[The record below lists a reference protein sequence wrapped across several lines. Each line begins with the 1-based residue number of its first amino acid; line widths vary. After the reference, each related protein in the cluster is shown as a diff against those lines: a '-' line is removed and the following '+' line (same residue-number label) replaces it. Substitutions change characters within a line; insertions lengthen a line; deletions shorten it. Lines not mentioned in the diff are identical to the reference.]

1 MSRFAWKI
9 IACLAAAIL
18 FAGCAG
24 GKSGQPEGG
33 DSAAQAAETAAAPA
47 EASPAPAEAEPDETE
62 GTVVPIFE
70 ELTDIPAE
78 AVVMRV
84 GEREI
89 TSEYYFYWL
98 CFVCSSL
105 EYNIVQDYNAYGLYA
120 SCIDTKSMTVDWTSK
135 LAGLPLMEY
144 ARAQAE
150 DTVRYYISIE
160 ELAEENGVTLTDGD
174 LADMASVFDRQ
185 VAAMGGPEAFRQYL
199 RILGISRETF
209 DRITAAAYLYDG
221 MLAQV
226 LTEGS
231 PLYLADPEYDR
242 YAKFA
247 DHILIATQ
255 DIKSGEQL
263 APAKVMEKYELA
275 KDLRSRLDEAED
287 PAALFEELK
296 GEYSEDPGKQ
306 EYPDGY
312 VYTPG
317 TMVPEFESAAAA
329 LPVGGISD
337 VVQSDYGFHIILRRD
352 LNEALRRGDGQREEI
367 ARSYLDE
374 LLVQKRSGSP
384 AVYDACLDG
393 MDWIGFYSGYVA
405 AVDRI
410 AAEG

>member
-1 MSRFAWKI
+1 MSRFAVKI

-18 FAGCAG
+18 FFGCAG
-24 GKSGQPEGG
+24 RKTGQPEGAAAP
-33 DSAAQAAETAAAPA
+33 AAQAAEAAPA
-47 EASPAPAEAEPDETE
+47 QEETASVPAEAEPAAPEADEM
-62 GTVVPIFE
+62 PIFE
-70 ELTDIPAE
+70 ELTGIPAE
-78 AVVMRV
+78 TAVMRV

-89 TSEYYFYWL
+89 SSEYYFYWL

-150 DTVRYYISIE
+150 DTIRYYISIE
-160 ELAEENGVTLTDGD
+160 ELAMENGVTLTEKD
-174 LADMASVFDRQ
+174 LADMASVFDGQ
-185 VAAMGGPEAFRQYL
+185 VAAMGGPDAFRQYL
-199 RILGISRETF
+199 RVLGISRETF

-226 LTEGS
+226 LAEGS
-231 PLYLADPEYDR
+231 PLYLPDPEYDR

-255 DIKSGEQL
+255 DLKSGEQL

-275 KDLRSRLDEAED
+275 QELRSRLEGAED

-306 EYPDGY
+306 DYPEGY

-352 LNEALRRGDGQREEI
+352 LRDALGQDGQREEI
-367 ARSYLDE
+367 ARAYLDE
-374 LLVQKRSGSP
+374 LLVRKRSGSP
-384 AVYDACLDG
+384 IAYDSCLDG

-405 AVDRI
+405 AVERI